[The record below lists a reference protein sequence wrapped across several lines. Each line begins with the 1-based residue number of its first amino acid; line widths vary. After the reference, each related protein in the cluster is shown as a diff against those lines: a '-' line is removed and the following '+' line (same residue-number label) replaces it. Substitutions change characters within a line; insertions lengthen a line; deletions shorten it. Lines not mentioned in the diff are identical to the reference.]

1 MKKSL
6 PLTLLAMTLFCNQSA
21 INAFP
26 KPEVDSPCVP
36 NELFDVCGEHMQCE
50 KIVDTFRCRCHSGF
64 LSKENNCEDIDECKE
79 KDIRLECKEIG
90 AECTNLPGSYEC
102 RCERGYQHGDEHC
115 EDIDECSEDKC
126 DAKAVCE
133 NTRGSYTC
141 KCKTGFAGDGYQCI
155 LDEVYAQKQEINR
168 IIIIGASTA
177 GGSLLIILLIACLC
191 CVNPKKPKP
200 KKKKKAPKAPAVRD
214 EWAADSSGSSGDSE

>member
-1 MKKSL
+1 ILMNVKKK
-6 PLTLLAMTLFCNQSA
+6 TFGWNVKKLALNALISQDPTSA
-21 INAFP
+21 A
-26 KPEVDSPCVP
+26 VS
-36 NELFDVCGEHMQCE
+36 
-50 KIVDTFRCRCHSGF
+50 
-64 LSKENNCEDIDECKE
+64 EDINM
-79 KDIRLECKEIG
+79 
-90 AECTNLPGSYEC
+90 ATNTV
-102 RCERGYQHGDEHC
+102 
-115 EDIDECSEDKC
+115 K
-126 DAKAVCE
+126 

-155 LDEVYAQKQEINR
+155 LDEVYAQKKEINQ

-200 KKKKKAPKAPAVRD
+200 KKKKKAPKVPAIRD

>member
-1 MKKSL
+1 MMKIMVTTML
-6 PLTLLAMTLFCNQSA
+6 IIMVTMILITTTLMKMKRKAKTSVFFQSFLD
-21 INAFP
+21 IN
-26 KPEVDSPCVP
+26 
-36 NELFDVCGEHMQCE
+36 
-50 KIVDTFRCRCHSGF
+50 
-64 LSKENNCEDIDECKE
+64 
-79 KDIRLECKEIG
+79 
-90 AECTNLPGSYEC
+90 
-102 RCERGYQHGDEHC
+102 
-115 EDIDECSEDKC
+115 ECSEDKC

-155 LDEVYAQKQEINR
+155 LDEVYAQKQEINQ

-200 KKKKKAPKAPAVRD
+200 KPKKKKKAPKAPAIRD